1 MEEEKKNASLA
12 EREHIKYVKEKNE
25 KYAKITDTVNLDER
39 EHIKFCNDVP
49 TWKPEEYFKET
60 MKKWKGFTCIISGS
74 RMAGKSQFLKNLLVG
89 EPKLAKE
96 FDFIVVFS
104 RTLVNGFYQSFLD
117 TNLLFPEFHDG
128 VIDTFKNLYSEAK
141 KKKKKFKWLCIL
153 DDIVDAKSKYNKS
166 VMDLFLCGRHYGAS
180 IFYLTQKLALMS
192 TSFMANTMIFVV
204 LFAGSR
210 AEKEYISIKVLSDAI
225 DNKFSHLTL
234 AKVERMAYLIQTEIC
249 QDYNALIVLPYE
261 KIKVYRF
268 KAPLINFI
276 KRKKKIEPSIPFL
289 EEDKK

>member
-1 MEEEKKNASLA
+1 MEEKKIDL
-12 EREHIKYVKEKNE
+12 
-25 KYAKITDTVNLDER
+25 KITDNVNLDTR
-39 EHIKFCNDVP
+39 EHIKFCNEIQ
-49 TWKPEEYFKET
+49 TWEPQNYFKEI

-128 VIDTFKNLYSEAK
+128 VIDTFKNLHSEAK
-141 KKKKKFKWLCIL
+141 KKGKKFKWLCIL

-210 AEKEYISIKVLSDAI
+210 AEKEYISEKILSDAI

-234 AKVERMAYLIQTEIC
+234 SKVERMAYLIQTEIC
-249 QDYNALIVLPYE
+249 QDYNAIIILPYE
-261 KIKVYRF
+261 KDKIYKF
-268 KAPLINFI
+268 KAPLIKFT
-276 KRKKKIEPSIPFL
+276 KRKKTAQNLTINLNENEK
-289 EEDKK
+289 

>member
-1 MEEEKKNASLA
+1 MEEKKIVN
-12 EREHIKYVKEKNE
+12 
-25 KYAKITDTVNLDER
+25 DTVNLDER
-39 EHIKFCNDVP
+39 EHIKYCNEIPV
-49 TWKPEEYFKET
+49 WQPENYFKEI

-89 EPKLAKE
+89 EPKLVNE

-117 TNLLFPEFHDG
+117 TTLLFPEFHDG
-128 VIDTFKNLYSEAK
+128 VIETMKNLYSEAK
-141 KKKKKFKWLCIL
+141 KKGKKFKWLAIL

-180 IFYLTQKLALMS
+180 IFYLTQKLGLMS

-210 AEKEYISIKVLSDAI
+210 AEKEYISEKVLSDAI
-225 DNKFSHLTL
+225 DDKFSHLTL
-234 AKVERMAYLIQTEIC
+234 SKVERVAYLVKKEIC
-249 QDYNALIVLPYE
+249 KDYNALIVLQYE
-261 KIKVYRF
+261 KIKVNRF
-268 KAPLINFI
+268 KAPLIKFT
-276 KRKKKIEPSIPFL
+276 KKKKKIAEPTIKL
-289 EEDKK
+289 EN